1 MFLVCFSFII
11 QKSLGTVI
19 TDHVPFLRSLLVS
32 VLWCYL
38 LFVNMDAV
46 VIISLKSRVSEN
58 VSKSLLENKIEVVRK
73 CDTFIDILKNF
84 VIKHSVVV
92 ERLRLHI
99 GRFSALFDDKLKFG
113 TLIEMTKRKQ
123 ILPGDTPEI
132 HYFAHCDVT
141 KD

>member
-1 MFLVCFSFII
+1 MIKCSPENPISAIL
-11 QKSLGTVI
+11 I
-19 TDHVPFLRSLLVS
+19 TA
-32 VLWCYL
+32 
-38 LFVNMDAV
+38 N
-46 VIISLKSRVSEN
+46 
-58 VSKSLLENKIEVVRK
+58 
-73 CDTFIDILKNF
+73 IDIILPNWLDIINSSLAQGSSDDLESA
-84 VIKHSVVV
+84 VIFLLIKVV

-113 TLIEMTKRKQ
+113 TLIEMTKRKH